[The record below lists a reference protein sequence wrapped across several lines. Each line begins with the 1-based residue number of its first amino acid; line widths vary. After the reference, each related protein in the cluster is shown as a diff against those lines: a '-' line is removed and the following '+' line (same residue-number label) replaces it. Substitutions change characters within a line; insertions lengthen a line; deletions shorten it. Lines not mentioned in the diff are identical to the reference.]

1 MCGADSAATICCVT
15 RSRWAPLATARG
27 LVDHQTILLQQLVDG
42 SALEHLATR
51 GEDAQIFIFEA
62 LRAQCCDQGGP
73 LGAHALGLEE
83 KAYGHIGRN
92 PATGSPRHA
101 HELNLP
107 GLRAWPL
114 TRYPHLVF
122 YVERPDHIDVWRVL
136 HGQRDIPAWMQE
148 PDAV

>member
-1 MCGADSAATICCVT
+1 VKAKPVIPREQANRDVDDAVAYYLTEATEAVALGFI
-15 RSRWAPLATARG
+15 
-27 LVDHQTILLQQLVDG
+27 D
-42 SALEHLATR
+42 ALE
-51 GEDAQIFIFEA
+51 Q
-62 LRAQCCDQGGP
+62 
-73 LGAHALGLEE
+73 
-83 KAYGHIGRN
+83 AYGTSVAI
-92 PATGSPRHA
+92 PATGSPRYA

-148 PDAV
+148 PDGV